1 MRVKISKELK
11 QLYDT
16 SKKEPEYSLQF
27 IADSMDPDCCAA
39 AAVLVQKFSISDDV
53 CEIAISDH
61 LVEVLKQELNLGAI
75 SNMLLEAL
83 LWVAIL
89 FPEV

>member
-39 AAVLVQKFSISDDV
+39 VLVQKFSISDDV

-61 LVEVLKQELNLGAI
+61 LVEVLKQELNLGEI

>member
-39 AAVLVQKFSISDDV
+39 AAVLVQ
-53 CEIAISDH
+53 
-61 LVEVLKQELNLGAI
+61 
-75 SNMLLEAL
+75 NMLLEAL

>member
-1 MRVKISKELK
+1 M
-11 QLYDT
+11 
-16 SKKEPEYSLQF
+16 
-27 IADSMDPDCCAA
+27 
-39 AAVLVQKFSISDDV
+39 SDDV

-61 LVEVLKQELNLGAI
+61 LVEVLKQELNLGKI